1 MGGRFV
7 VGRWSKEDYLVGER
21 IGSRKKSCIKP
32 AARHEGVPI
41 AGGKLGS
48 RKRFV
53 NEMEGFEVHLDRVGA
68 VDRKVG
74 IGKYEEESGS
84 SKKSE

>member
-1 MGGRFV
+1 MN
-7 VGRWSKEDYLVGER
+7 
-21 IGSRKKSCIKP
+21 
-32 AARHEGVPI
+32 HEGVPI

-53 NEMEGFEVHLDRVGA
+53 NKMEYFEVHLDRVGA

-74 IGKYEEESGS
+74 FGKYEEESGS
-84 SKKSE
+84 SKKGVSMST